1 MCNFVIN
8 WLTTGG
14 TRKNAARR
22 GFTLVEILVVIAI
35 TVILFGLLLGPL
47 LQAFKLTR
55 RAQAVTAAQD
65 SARKAMETVTR
76 ELTSAVYVFDN
87 NGHPFVGGTASP
99 DKTVADDHHSNF
111 LNLEI
116 VNEDG
121 TLVTGHAYNAKIDMV
136 PPRKNGTVGRT
147 LIDPTTNEEIVL
159 DTKASTGTS
168 AARKETAPI
177 FPLAGNSLVRYFIG
191 LKRPL
196 VYAAD
201 GTAEKNPYSNSNEGN
216 LAAAGNED
224 NTYILYRAQVP
235 PYRPDGTVD
244 NRYFAATP
252 DGKRAELDDPDFFRF
267 VGTGD
272 VNWLDAAHASYT
284 GAETA
289 AHNARLENWVK
300 IAKPV
305 ITAPEID
312 LLLLPHKRDNSL
324 QFVNGASDMFPKIP
338 NSGLTH
344 DPLTA
349 QFYPIFNTS
358 VTFRPASVSN
368 DAAPA
373 TTTDYAG
380 AGVSGD
386 AIADQGLPYIPT
398 VYTASSRSWTYP
410 YRLSLYPVSQAS
422 AGGTPTYDPTK
433 PFFDTGLDAATGRL
447 AEYRHATATSAG
459 IKVYDFGSQLF
470 DSADDV
476 KLDPNCV
483 PLTIRPDTGTI
494 NFAVSA
500 VPPLVSNQ
508 RTPISGPGNT
518 VPNGWPYADNRQNH
532 LWYFGA
538 FDINN
543 GINNNAAP
551 NYGVTQGVLD
561 LTQLADKSG
570 TLATPLPANKSA
582 PAAGSSQIY
591 NARLVPGSVKVYGPD
606 ATPGPNLGRSV
617 PYTQV
622 SPGGI
627 LGYNQFVIDY
637 TNSTIS
643 FNVDSS
649 HQLPQMQA
657 DDATPADPVAVSFD
671 YQANLTALNGG
682 ASISSATNASGV
694 QDERANPM
702 LVKVDYQ
709 TRDLLDVSMGVRIYD
724 PANGGTQIVTVTNRV
739 KINNSSR

>member
-1 MCNFVIN
+1 MCNLVPN
-8 WLTTGG
+8 WQTTGAA
-14 TRKNAARR
+14 RKNAARR

-87 NGHPFVGGTASP
+87 NGHPFVGGTATP
-99 DKTVADDHHSNF
+99 DDDRYSNF

-116 VNEDG
+116 QDKDG
-121 TLVTGHAYNAKIDMV
+121 ALVTGHAYNAKIDMV

-168 AARKETAPI
+168 AAPKETAPI

-201 GTAEKNPYSNSNEGN
+201 GTAAKNPYSNSNEGN

-267 VGTGD
+267 IGTGD
-272 VNWLDAAHASYT
+272 VNWLNATHANYT

-324 QFVNGASDMFPKIP
+324 LFDSSTQTTQDEFANIANTGV
-338 NSGLTH
+338 TH
-344 DPLTA
+344 DPLLNKD
-349 QFYPIFNTS
+349 YPIFNTS

-380 AGVSGD
+380 AGVSSEGIAD
-386 AIADQGLPYIPT
+386 ADQGLPYIPT
-398 VYTASSRSWTYP
+398 VYTAASRSWTYP
-410 YRLSLYPVSQAS
+410 YTLSLYPVSLPP
-422 AGGTPTYDPTK
+422 AGGTPTYNPNQ
-433 PFFDTGLDAATGRL
+433 PYFGTGLDAATGRL
-447 AEYRHATATSAG
+447 FEYRYANAMDKFG
-459 IKVYDFGSQLF
+459 VKVYDFGTRLS
-470 DSADDV
+470 DATDDT
-476 KLDPNCV
+476 KLDANCV
-483 PLTIRPDTGTI
+483 PLTLRPDTGAI
-494 NFAVSA
+494 SFAVSA

-508 RTPISGPGNT
+508 RTPISGPGNA
-518 VPNGWPYADNRQNH
+518 PPSGWPYADNRQN
-532 LWYFGA
+532 LFWYFGA

-543 GINNNAAP
+543 GLS
-551 NYGVTQGVLD
+551 NYGVNQGVLD
-561 LTQLADKSG
+561 LTQLSNKSG
-570 TLATPLPANKSA
+570 TLATPLPTNGTA
-582 PAAGSSQIY
+582 PAAGSSQVY